1 VRPEDLP
8 QASIFHAQ
16 SVEDYAR
23 QIMQIHECHHLVEN
37 LTLHKAQVVLGAPFG
52 KLIELRSRF
61 VSADASTV
69 AVEPCH
75 RLLIR

>member
-1 VRPEDLP
+1 MRPEDLP

-16 SVEDYAR
+16 SVEDYAAKLCR
-23 QIMQIHECHHLVEN
+23 FTSATTWWKTSRCTRRRWYSVPL
-37 LTLHKAQVVLGAPFG
+37 G

-75 RLLIR
+75 RL